1 MIMHRPEEVCSQTS
15 IRAIEW
21 LLEMQCS
28 DGGWGCFDLDGD
40 NRYLNLFPFGQGNEF
55 WDPSD
60 AGISGRIMECF
71 GYILSMSTFA
81 KRGSPILHERIEN
94 AYRKGLSFVESTQE
108 TGGIWFSRWHA
119 NYINATSSILCGLV
133 YLAHDEA
140 SREHVDKIIASPLS
154 WLKSIQNP
162 DGSWGEDVASYSD
175 VSMIGKGAGTPTQ
188 TAWAIMG
195 LLAFL
200 PPTDATITKGVDYLV
215 RTQTSSPV
223 SEVDGTGIGPGPG
236 ATWTQKEYVSVG
248 FPDILWL
255 DYASSRHGYPMIAL
269 GRWLHKMKEV

>member
-1 MIMHRPEEVCSQTS
+1 MHRPEEISSQS
-15 IRAIEW
+15 SLRAIEW

-60 AGISGRIMECF
+60 AGITGRIMECL
-71 GYILSMSTFA
+71 GYILSMPSFA
-81 KRGSPILHERIEN
+81 KNGHPLLRVRIES
-94 AYRKGLSFVESTQE
+94 AYSKGLRFVESTQE
-108 TGGIWFSRWHA
+108 EGGIWFSRWHA
-119 NYINATSSILCGLV
+119 NYINATSSVLCGLMYTPHGNSETV
-133 YLAHDEA
+133 EQ
-140 SREHVDKIIASPLS
+140 VQNIVASPLS
-154 WLKSIQNP
+154 WFKSVQNP

-175 VSMIGKGAGTPTQ
+175 ASMIGKGVGTPTQ

-195 LLAFL
+195 LLTFL
-200 PPTDATITKGVDYLV
+200 PPTDPSITRGVEYLL

-223 SEVDGTGIGPGPG
+223 SEADGTGIGPGPG
-236 ATWTQKEYVSVG
+236 ATWRQKEYVSVG

-269 GRWLHKMKEV
+269 GRWLHKMKES